1 MQATRDPDSHT
12 KRNGGDEISVAKRL
26 TSVFTDDMDHC
37 IFTGSPIVER
47 HHIFGGASR
56 KHSECFGY
64 VVPLR
69 PDYHPN
75 GTQATEYAMT
85 EIDLQLKQMAQR
97 HFEENHGSREDFI
110 LYFGKSYL

>member
-1 MQATRDPDSHT
+1 M
-12 KRNGGDEISVAKRL
+12 AKRL

-37 IFTGSPIVER
+37 IFTGSPVVER

-56 KHSECFGY
+56 KYSETFGY

-85 EIDLQLKQMAQR
+85 VIDLQLKKMAQE
-97 HFEENHGSREDFI
+97 HFEEHHGSREEFI
-110 LYFGKSYL
+110 LYFGRSYL

>member
-1 MQATRDPDSHT
+1 M
-12 KRNGGDEISVAKRL
+12 AKIL

-37 IFTGSPIVER
+37 IFTGSSVVER

-56 KHSECFGY
+56 KYSEKFGY

-85 EIDLQLKQMAQR
+85 EIDLRLKRMAQE
-97 HFEENHGSREDFI
+97 HFEEHHGSREEFI
-110 LYFGKSYL
+110 LYFGRSYL

>member
-1 MQATRDPDSHT
+1 M
-12 KRNGGDEISVAKRL
+12 AKRL

-37 IFTGSPIVER
+37 IFTGSPVVER
-47 HHIFGGASR
+47 HHIFGGSSR
-56 KHSECFGY
+56 KYSETFGY

-85 EIDLQLKQMAQR
+85 VIDLELKKMAQE
-97 HFEENHGSREDFI
+97 HFEKHHGGREDFI
-110 LYFGKSYL
+110 SHFGRSYL

>member
-1 MQATRDPDSHT
+1 M
-12 KRNGGDEISVAKRL
+12 AKRL
-26 TSVFTDDMDHC
+26 KSVFTDDMDHC
-37 IFTGSPIVER
+37 IFTGSPVVER

-56 KHSECFGY
+56 KYSETFGY

-85 EIDLQLKQMAQR
+85 EIDMQLKQMAQR
-97 HFEENHGSREDFI
+97 HFEENHGSREEFV